1 MLKVNANKM
10 YECAICH
17 HPYGDVRGLSTH
29 VGKHHKMDAKA
40 YYDQYVKLAD
50 EGKCKVCGAP
60 TKFHTLAD
68 GYRETCSHKC
78 GSILLK
84 NDPDKMA
91 AKKAKTVATCMER
104 YGVTNAGGTKES
116 LEKAQQTHLAKYGV
130 RWAMQSKEVVE
141 KSKRTC
147 LDKYGATTYVHSTEG
162 AARVEATVTEKFGRT
177 NFFSGGRWQQ
187 GGP

>member
-1 MLKVNANKM
+1 MLMLNVNNK

-29 VGKHHKMDAKA
+29 VCKQHKMDAKA

-60 TKFHTLAD
+60 TKFHTIAD

-78 GSILLK
+78 GNILLK

-91 AKKAKTVATCMER
+91 RRSRRKGPTRGHGTTMTIS
-104 YGVTNAGGTKES
+104 VT
-116 LEKAQQTHLAKYGV
+116 
-130 RWAMQSKEVVE
+130 M
-141 KSKRTC
+141 
-147 LDKYGATTYVHSTEG
+147 ATTIFT
-162 AARVEATVTEKFGRT
+162 ARRT
-177 NFFSGGRWQQ
+177 R
-187 GGP
+187 